1 MKKGLKVFPVILI
14 LLEMLVLAACAG
26 NDNSVMKPATDF
38 PKKDITI
45 VYHSKA
51 GSGGDIF
58 LRNMAKPLEKILGV
72 SILIENR
79 TGASGANAWNQVKKA
94 KPDGYTL
101 IGTSSTIVS
110 APIVSPMDVS
120 YKDFTPIAQVFL
132 DPQIIYV
139 KSDAPY
145 KTINELLD
153 YEKKNPKKLIW
164 ARSTPS
170 SGDTISLAKVSQAAE
185 IDPNFVA
192 FEGGSEVLVAIIGG
206 HVNVAV
212 GEYTE
217 LKGQLDAGEVKVLS
231 VLTEERMSQMP
242 DVPTMKEEGMD
253 LVVLRPRGIMAPKGT
268 PPEVIQVLTD
278 AIEKIYDD
286 AEFKK
291 VYESEGLIADFAAGD
306 DFMKIYDDMD
316 VMLKELLK

>member
-1 MKKGLKVFPVILI
+1 MRKGTKFFSVILI
-14 LLEMLVLAACAG
+14 LFGMLALVAACAG
-26 NDNSVMKPATDF
+26 SDNSSKGTDF
-38 PKKDITI
+38 PKKNITI

-72 SILIENR
+72 SVLIENR

-110 APIVSPMDVS
+110 APIVTPMDVS
-120 YKDFTPIAQVFL
+120 YKDFAPVAQVFL
-132 DPQIIYV
+132 DPQLVYV
-139 KSDAPY
+139 KSDSPFN
-145 KTINELLD
+145 TINELLD

-170 SGDTISLAKVSQAAE
+170 SGDTISLTKVSQAAG

-192 FEGGSEVLVAIIGG
+192 FEGGSEVLVAIVGG
-206 HVNVAV
+206 HVDVAV

-217 LKGQLDAGEVKVLS
+217 LKGQLDAGKVKVLT

-242 DVPTMKEEGMD
+242 DVPTLKEEGMD
-253 LVVLRPRGIMAPKGT
+253 LVVLRPRGIMAPKDT
-268 PPEVIQVLTD
+268 PPEVIKVLTD

-291 VYESEGLIADFAAGD
+291 VYEGEGLIADFVSGD
-306 DFMKIYDDMD
+306 DYMKINDDMD